1 MKGFTRGSIRTCSG
15 EYAGAMPSSS
25 TTTGPTSAAKAASA
39 GKSPSARSELNKRK
53 ADLLQRT
60 TRFAKDVRTFVRKTP
75 RTIASLGDCR
85 RLVYA
90 SGAIGAHYISADEAP
105 TRQDFL
111 RQVGDCRKE
120 AKHSVHW
127 LHLLDANLE
136 ESSEKMRFSLLG
148 EAQEL
153 EKIFGA
159 IVGKTLANAK
169 KNEAEA

>member
-1 MKGFTRGSIRTCSG
+1 MSS
-15 EYAGAMPSSS
+15 SSS
-25 TTTGPTSAAKAASA
+25 TTGPASA
-39 GKSPSARSELNKRK
+39 KTAADKPALKERK
-53 ADLLQRT
+53 ADLQQRT
-60 TRFAKDVRTFVRKTP
+60 TRFAREVRTFVRKTP

-111 RQVGDCRKE
+111 RQISDCRKE

-127 LHLLDANLE
+127 LHLLDSNLE
-136 ESSEKMRFSLLG
+136 ESSEKMRSGLLG

-153 EKIFGA
+153 ERIFGA
-159 IVGKTLANAK
+159 IVGKTLQNAK
-169 KNEAEA
+169 KGKDDGGN

>member
-1 MKGFTRGSIRTCSG
+1 MKGFTRGSIRPCSG

-25 TTTGPTSAAKAASA
+25 TTPGPTPAAKAASA

-60 TRFAKDVRTFVRKTP
+60 TRFAKEVRTFVRKTP

-90 SGAIGAHYISADEAP
+90 SGAIGANYISADEAP
-105 TRQDFL
+105 TRSDFL
-111 RQVGDCRKE
+111 RQIGDCRKE
-120 AKHSVHW
+120 AKQSVHW
-127 LHLLDANLE
+127 LELLDANLE
-136 ESSEKMRFSLLG
+136 EGSETMRSNLLG

-153 EKIFGA
+153 QKIFGA
-159 IVGKTLANAK
+159 IVVKTLSNAK
-169 KNEAEA
+169 KPENE

>member
-1 MKGFTRGSIRTCSG
+1 
-15 EYAGAMPSSS
+15 MPSSS
-25 TTTGPTSAAKAASA
+25 TTTGPTSAAKAATA
-39 GKSPSARSELNKRK
+39 GKSPSPRAELNKRK

-111 RQVGDCRKE
+111 RQVSDCRKE
-120 AKHSVHW
+120 SKQSVHW
-127 LHLLDANLE
+127 LELLDANLE
-136 ESSEKMRFSLLG
+136 EGSEKMRSNLLG

-153 EKIFGA
+153 QKIFGA
-159 IVGKTLANAK
+159 IVGKTLSNAK
-169 KNEAEA
+169 KPENE